1 MAHSRHARVA
11 RPTFDGSFLTMP
23 RRVGP
28 SGTSA
33 DAATTV
39 DASLERAAS
48 RRRAHLA
55 RSRARPT
62 ASAATARDASTEPLA
77 STDAFGV
84 LSHRCRPGLF
94 GHSLD

>member
-39 DASLERAAS
+39 DVSLERAAS

-62 ASAATARDASTEPLA
+62 ASAATARDASTEPLRIDGRVRRLE
-77 STDAFGV
+77 SSVPPGTI
-84 LSHRCRPGLF
+84 RPF
-94 GHSLD
+94 A